1 MRCVDDLLALT
12 GLTDAGRSF
21 DWAAVERGLGLTL
34 PADYKEVAERFPDG
48 RFQGFLRPI
57 RPGDMGEQDTDFLGY
72 YRHRLDDLRRWRA
85 DEPQRF
91 PHPLHPEPGGLLPWA
106 VTHRADLFFWRTD
119 TWSIVASDS
128 GFEVWEEIPGTVC
141 DLLTAVLT
149 GTYDAGRYGVDLSA
163 RAPWFELPEVPQ
175 PPPTG
180 VRFWQDLELG
190 RELPHDEFAAVAAL
204 LGPGGR
210 QDAGWAAH
218 LPQDYRRFV
227 ESYGLGSFG
236 DVAIAVP
243 LGLELPE
250 VGGPIVAWGATPD
263 GWTCAWAR
271 SHDDPDRWGTVLLA
285 PDGRFEYAP
294 GQSFSSFLLAYADPH
309 SRGMFVGRTAARPS
323 PIRWVPR

>member
-1 MRCVDDLLALT
+1 MKCVDDLLVLV

-21 DWAAVERGLGLTL
+21 DWPAIERGLGLTL
-34 PADYKEVAERFPDG
+34 PAAYKEVAERFPDG

-57 RPGDMGEQDTDFLGY
+57 RPGDVGEPETDFLGY
-72 YRHRLDDLRRWRA
+72 YRHRLDDMRRWRE

-91 PHPLHPEPGGLLPWA
+91 PHPLYPEPGGLLPWA

-128 GFEVWEEIPGTVC
+128 EFEVWEDVPGTVC

-149 GTYDAGRYGVDLSA
+149 GTYDASRYGVDLSA
-163 RAPWFELPEVPQ
+163 RAPWFEVPGVPQ

-180 VRFWQDLELG
+180 ARFWQDLQQG
-190 RELPHDEFAAVAAL
+190 QELPHDEFAAVAAL
-204 LGPGGR
+204 LGPGAHR
-210 QDAGWAAH
+210 EAGWATG

-236 DVAIAVP
+236 DVMLAAP
-243 LGLELPE
+243 LDLELP
-250 VGGPIVAWGATPD
+250 VLSGPIVAWGTTPD

-271 SHDDPDRWGTVLLA
+271 SHDDPDCWGTVLLA
-285 PDGRFEYAP
+285 PHGSFEYAP
-294 GQSFSSFLLAYADPH
+294 GQSFTSFLLAYADPH
-309 SRGMFVGRTAARPS
+309 NRGMFLGRTAARPS
-323 PIRWVPR
+323 PIRWVPC